1 MELLNTNFDSAQ
13 AASYFRPSTGQ
24 TVRRITCGS
33 EGGSIS
39 PSGPRGTL
47 TWTMS
52 RVPSFTEIYV
62 KIKFG
67 FIDSWEN
74 EEAFIT
80 VNGVRI
86 WSKTSTTDQGNH
98 NIHVCGRTSRT
109 DELDTIERRLR
120 LTGPA
125 TSLTVVVGS
134 NLNEPVENEFFIVSE
149 FVVYAHG
156 GNGAP
161 APVGGVANI
170 GNNNNLPDNSV
181 NNNAG
186 TWQNVYRSA
195 FSAGAPTGWVD
206 NANRAVVP
214 YTSCGSEG
222 VTLRQG
228 ANNYL
233 QWTSDPIAANYNRVR
248 VSLRFGFLDSWDGE
262 AATVTVNGQEI
273 WRETSTAPA
282 EGANQAT
289 IAASGHIAHVC
300 GAGSRPPRSNDRFVS
315 VVRELDM
322 VPTGDRRIVV
332 RASTG
337 LDQDIDNESFVIGN
351 VIVDVR
357 Q

>member
-1 MELLNTNFDSAQ
+1 
-13 AASYFRPSTGQ
+13 
-24 TVRRITCGS
+24 VRRLTCGS

-47 TWTMS
+47 TWS
-52 RVPSFTEIYV
+52 LAGIPSFTEIYLKV
-62 KIKFG
+62 KFG
-67 FIDSWEN
+67 FIDSWED

-86 WSKTSTTDQGNH
+86 WSKKSTTDQGNH

-109 DELDTIERRLR
+109 DELETIERRLR

-134 NLNEPVENEFFIVSE
+134 NLNEPVENEFFIISE
-149 FVVYAHG
+149 FVAYALG

-161 APVGGVANI
+161 APVGANP
-170 GNNNNLPDNSV
+170 NNNNNI
-181 NNNAG
+181 NNNNANNANNAG

-214 YTSCGSEG
+214 YSCGAEG
-222 VTLRQG
+222 ITLRQG
-228 ANNYL
+228 ARNYL
-233 QWTSDPIAANYNRVR
+233 QWTSNPIAANYNRVR

-273 WRETSTAPA
+273 WSQTSTAPA
-282 EGANQAT
+282 EGASQAT
-289 IAASGHIAHVC
+289 ITASGHLAHVC
-300 GAGSRPPRSNDRFVS
+300 GAGGRPPRSNDRFVAVS
-315 VVRELDM
+315 REIDIT
-322 VPTGDRRIVV
+322 PTGDRRIVV
-332 RASTG
+332 RVGSG